1 MRVGASDAR
10 SVSFRRHCVRECG
23 GWGWRRAGARVRG
36 VLNSA
41 SVRSL
46 ALVPELKLLHRKL
59 RKAAWT
65 NTQKFGAPISS
76 PFIRTSPPEHY
87 NVREKQ
93 RGAQGE
99 YASANRVG
107 HCGSA
112 M

>member
-1 MRVGASDAR
+1 MVG
-10 SVSFRRHCVRECG
+10 G
-23 GWGWRRAGARVRG
+23 GDELELRVRG

-41 SVRSL
+41 SVHSL

-65 NTQKFGAPISS
+65 NAQKFGAPISS
-76 PFIRTSPPEHY
+76 PFIRTSPPVHY
-87 NVREKQ
+87 SVREKQ

-112 M
+112 MQELDIDLDINKATDVDAFT